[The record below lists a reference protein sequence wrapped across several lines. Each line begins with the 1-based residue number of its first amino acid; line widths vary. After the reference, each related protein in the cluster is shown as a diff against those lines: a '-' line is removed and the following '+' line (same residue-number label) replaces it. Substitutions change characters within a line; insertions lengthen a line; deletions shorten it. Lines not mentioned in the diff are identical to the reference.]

1 MKFLFAP
8 IERQAAKWEELT
20 LKADDAD
27 DNMGMPK
34 TLYSHVHQLHNLESG
49 ADYELSIENRNKF
62 GWSRPLQIEFST
74 LQTGKRVRPF
84 SGPSIIS

>member
-1 MKFLFAP
+1 
-8 IERQAAKWEELT
+8 LT

-49 ADYELSIENRNKF
+49 ADYELTIESRNKF
-62 GWSRPLQIEFST
+62 GWSRPLQIDFST
-74 LQTGKRVRPF
+74 LQTGKGVACLLCRPLTPQKNYYKRKKNIKNY
-84 SGPSIIS
+84 S